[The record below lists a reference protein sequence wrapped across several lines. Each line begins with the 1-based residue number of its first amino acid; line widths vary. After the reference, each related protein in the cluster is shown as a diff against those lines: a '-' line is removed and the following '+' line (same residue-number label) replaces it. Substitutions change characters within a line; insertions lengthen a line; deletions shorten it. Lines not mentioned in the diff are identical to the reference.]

1 MRYTCAM
8 PAPHLA
14 PDDAHIAWL
23 ARAYLDADYR
33 WERAGHWHDLRIGL
47 QAPGLEL
54 AHAATRCFGF
64 LSAWNPGSVERPEPD
79 NRAADAELRALLVE
93 GGYRFGP
100 AFASA
105 PNRSWRE
112 PSWIVMDL
120 PEAALDALARR
131 FGQLGSLWWQAGDP
145 VRLRM
150 FAEAPAGFE
159 THPDIDWLP

>member
-1 MRYTCAM
+1 MRYTCTM
-8 PAPHLA
+8 DAPLA
-14 PDDAHIAWL
+14 AADAVYIDWL

-33 WERAGHWHDLRIGL
+33 WEHAGHWHDLRIGL

-54 AHAATRCFGF
+54 IHPGAVCFGF
-64 LSAWNPGSVERPEPD
+64 LSAWNPGSVERPEQE
-79 NRAADAELRALLVE
+79 NRDADARLRALLVE

-120 PEAALDALARR
+120 PDAELDALARR
-131 FGQLGSLWWQAGDP
+131 FGQLGSLWWRAGAP

-150 FAEAPAGFE
+150 QAQAPSSLE
-159 THPDIDWLP
+159 THPDIDWLT